1 MDAYMHTYTYIH
13 NIHTYTYKHTSM
25 GAYMHTYMHL
35 CVSAYVCFHV
45 HVYVCMYVFVRP
57 GKMNRSTNWLSQ
69 GWSTSWSTSWS
80 NKVQSWSTNW
90 LSQGLINE
98 LIKPWGRTTSC
109 SSLASK
115 VGHWTWSSCWSTLG
129 LINSLINLS
138 VVGFF
143 EYMIWSSQGWLILFW
158 LNQGHR
164 QHVFSVKSEF
174 GRGVWERSLHAC
186 MHACKQT
193 N

>member
-1 MDAYMHTYTYIH
+1 MLTCIHIPIYIIYTHIH
-13 NIHTYTYKHTSM
+13 INIHQWVLTCIHICIYVCLHM
-25 GAYMHTYMHL
+25 
-35 CVSAYVCFHV
+35 CVSMCMFM
-45 HVYVCMYVFVRP
+45 YVCMYLWGLERC
-57 GKMNRSTNWLSQ
+57 NYILTDE
-69 GWSTSWSTSWS
+69 
-80 NKVQSWSTNW
+80 VQSWSTNW